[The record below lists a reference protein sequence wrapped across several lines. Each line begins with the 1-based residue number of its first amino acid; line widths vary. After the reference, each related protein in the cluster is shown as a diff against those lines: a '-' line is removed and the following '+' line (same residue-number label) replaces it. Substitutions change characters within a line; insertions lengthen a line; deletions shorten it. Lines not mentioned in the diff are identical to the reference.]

1 MRVTYECLPTDHA
14 DACRQLEAAC
24 EGIVVAMFEEI
35 DQWPEGT
42 FPCCIKCG
50 GFCLRSTP
58 ITPAEAQAIQIT
70 LAQGDLEV
78 DERADLEGIMTGS
91 GYFMPEDIAVVPA
104 APSPNPQRNQE
115 SWAYEACVPERYRQT
130 AAPLPAATVQVRC
143 AREILR
149 TKTGSTI
156 ELACYQCAQKRRHA
170 DPCAKVKIVCT
181 GAGTFRA
188 VVLCSQQHE
197 KPERRGIIDD
207 PVEDAKPQGSCGCG
221 IEEHEEEA

>member
-35 DQWPEGT
+35 NQWPEGQ

-58 ITPAEAQAIQIT
+58 LTPAEARAIQVE
-70 LAQGDLEV
+70 LAQGDLEPA
-78 DERADLEGIMTGS
+78 EQAEYEGMLTDS
-91 GYFMPEDIAVVPA
+91 GYFMPEEPQVSA
-104 APSPNPQRNQE
+104 ANPQRNQE
-115 SWAYEACVPERYRQT
+115 SWAYDACVPERYRQT
-130 AAPLPAATVQVRC
+130 AAPLPAATIQVRC

-149 TKTGSTI
+149 TKTGTTI

-170 DPCAKVKIVCT
+170 DPCAKVKILCT

-197 KPERRGIIDD
+197 KPERRGVIDD

-221 IEEHEEEA
+221 IQESPE